1 MENKKFLDIRNDA
14 VSGEIKPDSIKNRL
28 MEINSIQEFVK
39 SLLKPGEDYG
49 TIKYTKNGKEMETKP
64 FLYKSGAEKIAY
76 ALGLRILV
84 DIVDKVIDENE
95 IAYTIKCRLVRN
107 DDVVVS
113 EGFGVASTSEY
124 KFWKQV
130 NESMKAGMPKDVA
143 MRSISNTI
151 LKMAEKR
158 AVVDAAL
165 HIFALS
171 GFFSQDEDYVK
182 DEIKSEGGHVET
194 PKHDTPKPKQQKPI
208 QKSEPISDVDDGSIQ
223 ESIENVIIEQ
233 IEILMDNGLIDK
245 KFVDYLSTKDI
256 LSRLKLL
263 HWKIKEIMKNNPDL
277 AEDQATMLLDMKA
290 DLEYLMGETKRGGV

>member
-1 MENKKFLDIRNDA
+1 MENKKMIEVKNDA
-14 VSGEIKPDSIKNRL
+14 SGDIKPDSIKNRL

-107 DDVVVS
+107 DDVVIS

-130 NESMKAGMPKDVA
+130 SESMKAGMPKDVA

-182 DEIKSEGGHVET
+182 EEIKNEGGHVET
-194 PKHDTPKPKQQKPI
+194 PKHNAPKQSKPK
-208 QKSEPISDVDDGSIQ
+208 SDVPISDIDSIQ
-223 ESIENVIIEQ
+223 ESIENVIVEQ

-245 KFVDYLSTKDI
+245 KFVDYLSSKDT

-263 HWKIKEIMKNNPDL
+263 HWKIKEIMKTNNKLTD
-277 AEDQATMLLDMKA
+277 DQATMLLDMNE
-290 DLEYLMGETKRGGV
+290 DLEYLMGETK

>member
-1 MENKKFLDIRNDA
+1 MENKALNVRNN
-14 VSGEIKPDSIKNRL
+14 VSGDIKPDSIKNRL

-107 DDVVVS
+107 DDVVIS

-130 NESMKAGMPKDVA
+130 NESMRAGMPKDVA

-158 AVVDAAL
+158 AVVDASL

-182 DEIKSEGGHVET
+182 EEIRSEGGHVEA
-194 PKHDTPKPKQQKPI
+194 PKHDTPKQQKPT
-208 QKSEPISDVDDGSIQ
+208 QKNEPISDVDDDGSIQ
-223 ESIENVIIEQ
+223 QAIENVITEQ

-256 LSRLKLL
+256 LDRLRLL
-263 HWKIKEIMKNNPDL
+263 HWKIKEIMKNNSNL
-277 AEDQATMLLDMKA
+277 TEDQATMLLDMKE
-290 DLEYLMGETKRGGV
+290 DLEYLMGETK

>member
-1 MENKKFLDIRNDA
+1 MENKKMLDIKNDA
-14 VSGEIKPDSIKNRL
+14 SGDIKPDSIKNRL

-84 DIVDKVIDENE
+84 DIVDKVVDENE

-107 DDVVVS
+107 DDVVIS

-130 NESMKAGMPKDVA
+130 SESMKAGMPKDVA
-143 MRSISNTI
+143 M
-151 LKMAEKR
+151 R

-182 DEIKSEGGHVET
+182 EEIKHEGGHVEA
-194 PKHDTPKPKQQKPI
+194 PSKHDKPKQQSKPT
-208 QKSEPISDVDDGSIQ
+208 QTKSEPISDVDEDGSIQ
-223 ESIENVIIEQ
+223 QTIENVIVEQ
-233 IEILMDNGLIDK
+233 IEILMDNELIDK

-256 LSRLKLL
+256 LSKLKLL
-263 HWKIKEIMKNNPDL
+263 HWKIKEIMKTNSNITD
-277 AEDQATMLLDMKA
+277 EQATMLLDMKE
-290 DLEYLMGETKRGGV
+290 DLEYLMGVTK

>member
-1 MENKKFLDIRNDA
+1 MENKKMLDIRNDA
-14 VSGEIKPDSIKNRL
+14 SGDIKPDSIKNRL

-95 IAYTIKCRLVRN
+95 IAYTIKCRLVRS

-182 DEIKSEGGHVET
+182 EEIKHEGGHVET
-194 PKHDTPKPKQQKPI
+194 PKPKQQKPA
-208 QKSEPISDVDDGSIQ
+208 QTKSEPISDIDDDGSIQ
-223 ESIENVIIEQ
+223 QAIENVITEQ

-256 LSRLKLL
+256 LSKLKLL
-263 HWKIKEIMKNNPDL
+263 HWKIKEIMKNNPNLTD
-277 AEDQATMLLDMKA
+277 DQTTMLLDMKA
-290 DLEYLMGETKRGGV
+290 DLEYLMGETK

>member
-1 MENKKFLDIRNDA
+1 MENKALNVRNN

-95 IAYTIKCRLVRN
+95 IAYTIKCKLVRN
-107 DDVVVS
+107 DDVVIS

-158 AVVDAAL
+158 AVVDASL

-182 DEIKSEGGHVET
+182 EEIKNEGGHVEA
-194 PKHDTPKPKQQKPI
+194 PKHDTPKQQKPTQAKSEI
-208 QKSEPISDVDDGSIQ
+208 TKSEPISDVDDDGSIQ
-223 ESIENVIIEQ
+223 QAIENVITEQ

-256 LSRLKLL
+256 LDRLRLL
-263 HWKIKEIMKNNPDL
+263 HWKIKEIIKNNPNL
-277 AEDQATMLLDMKA
+277 AEDQATMLLDMKE
-290 DLEYLMGETKRGGV
+290 DLEYLMGETK

>member
-1 MENKKFLDIRNDA
+1 MLDVRNDA
-14 VSGEIKPDSIKNRL
+14 SGDIKPDSIKNRL

-107 DDVVVS
+107 DDVVIS

-130 NESMKAGMPKDVA
+130 SESMKAGMPKDVA

-194 PKHDTPKPKQQKPI
+194 PREAPKHNAQKQSKPAQT
-208 QKSEPISDVDDGSIQ
+208 KSEPISDVDEDGSIQ
-223 ESIENVIIEQ
+223 EAIENVIVEQ

-263 HWKIKEIMKNNPDL
+263 HWKIKEIMKTNSKLTD
-277 AEDQATMLLDMKA
+277 DQATMLLDMKA
-290 DLEYLMGETKRGGV
+290 DLEYLMGETK

>member
-1 MENKKFLDIRNDA
+1 MENKKMLDVRNDA
-14 VSGEIKPDSIKNRL
+14 SGEIKPDSIKNRL

-107 DDVVVS
+107 DDVVIS

-130 NESMKAGMPKDVA
+130 SESMKAGMPKDVA

-171 GFFSQDEDYVK
+171 GFFSQDEDYVR
-182 DEIKSEGGHVET
+182 DEIKSEGGHVEA
-194 PKHDTPKPKQQKPI
+194 PKYHDTPKPKQQKPT
-208 QKSEPISDVDDGSIQ
+208 QTKSEPISDVDEDGSIQ
-223 ESIENVIIEQ
+223 ESIENVITEQ
-233 IEILMDNGLIDK
+233 LEILMDNGLIDK

-256 LSRLKLL
+256 LSKLKLL
-263 HWKIKEIMKNNPDL
+263 HWKIKEIMKNNPNL
-277 AEDQATMLLDMKA
+277 AEDQATMLLDMKE
-290 DLEYLMGETKRGGV
+290 DLEYLMGETK

>member
-1 MENKKFLDIRNDA
+1 MENKKMLDIRNDA
-14 VSGEIKPDSIKNRL
+14 SGDIKPDSIKNRL

-95 IAYTIKCRLVRN
+95 IAYTIKCRLVRS

-130 NESMKAGMPKDVA
+130 SESMKAGMPKDVA

-182 DEIKSEGGHVET
+182 EEIKHEGGHVET
-194 PKHDTPKPKQQKPI
+194 PKPKQQSKPT

-223 ESIENVIIEQ
+223 QAIENVIVEQ

-245 KFVDYLSTKDI
+245 KFVDYLSAKDI
-256 LSRLKLL
+256 LSKLKLL
-263 HWKIKEIMKNNPDL
+263 HWKIKEIMKTNSKLTD
-277 AEDQATMLLDMKA
+277 DQATMLLDMKA
-290 DLEYLMGETKRGGV
+290 DLEYLMGETK

>member
-1 MENKKFLDIRNDA
+1 MLDVKNDASGDIR
-14 VSGEIKPDSIKNRL
+14 PDSIKNRL

-194 PKHDTPKPKQQKPI
+194 PKQKQQKLA
-208 QKSEPISDVDDGSIQ
+208 QKSEPISDVDDDGSIQ
-223 ESIENVIIEQ
+223 QTIENVITEQ
-233 IEILMDNGLIDK
+233 IEILMDNELIDK

>member
-84 DIVDKVIDENE
+84 DIVDKVVDENE

-113 EGFGVASTSEY
+113 EGFGVALTSEY

-194 PKHDTPKPKQQKPI
+194 PKQKQQKLA
-208 QKSEPISDVDDGSIQ
+208 QKSEPISDVDDDGSIQ
-223 ESIENVIIEQ
+223 QTIENVITEQ
-233 IEILMDNGLIDK
+233 IEILMDNELIDK

>member
-1 MENKKFLDIRNDA
+1 MENKKALDVVNNA
-14 VSGEIKPDSIKNRL
+14 GSGDIKPDSIKNRL

-84 DIVDKVIDENE
+84 DIVDKVVDENE

-107 DDVVVS
+107 DDTVIS

-130 NESMKAGMPKDVA
+130 SESMKAGMPKDVA

-171 GFFSQDEDYVK
+171 GFFSQDEDYVR

-194 PKHDTPKPKQQKPI
+194 PKHDTPKQPKPTQT
-208 QKSEPISDVDDGSIQ
+208 KSEPISDIADEEIDQ
-223 ESIENVIIEQ
+223 AIENVVTEQ
-233 IEILMDNGLIDK
+233 LEILMDNGLVDR
-245 KFVDYLSTKDI
+245 KFADYLSSKDI
-256 LSRLKLL
+256 LSKLKLL
-263 HWKIKEIMKNNPDL
+263 HWKIKEIMKNNRNLTD
-277 AEDQATMLLDMKA
+277 DQTSMLLDMKA
-290 DLEYLMGETKRGGV
+290 DLEYLLGETE

>member
-84 DIVDKVIDENE
+84 DIVDKVVDENE
-95 IAYTIKCRLVRN
+95 IAYTIKCRLFRN

-182 DEIKSEGGHVET
+182 EEIKNEGGHVE
-194 PKHDTPKPKQQKPI
+194 TPKPKQQKPI

>member
-1 MENKKFLDIRNDA
+1 
-14 VSGEIKPDSIKNRL
+14 

-84 DIVDKVIDENE
+84 DIVDKVVDENE

-107 DDVVVS
+107 DDTVIS

-130 NESMKAGMPKDVA
+130 SESMKSGMPKDVA

-171 GFFSQDEDYVK
+171 GFFSQDEDYVR
-182 DEIKSEGGHVET
+182 DEIKNEGGHVET
-194 PKHDTPKPKQQKPI
+194 PKHDTPKQSKPT
-208 QKSEPISDVDDGSIQ
+208 QTKSESLSDVADEEIDQ
-223 ESIENVIIEQ
+223 AIENVVTEQ
-233 IEILMDNGLIDK
+233 LEILMDNGLVDK
-245 KFVDYLSTKDI
+245 KFADYLSSKDI
-256 LSRLKLL
+256 LSKLKLL
-263 HWKIKEIMKNNPDL
+263 HWKIKEIMKNNHNL
-277 AEDQATMLLDMKA
+277 TEDQSTMLLDMKS
-290 DLEYLMGETKRGGV
+290 DLEYLMGETK

>member
-194 PKHDTPKPKQQKPI
+194 PKQKQQKLA
-208 QKSEPISDVDDGSIQ
+208 QKSEPISDVDDDGSIQ
-223 ESIENVIIEQ
+223 QTIENVITEQ
-233 IEILMDNGLIDK
+233 IEILMDNELIDK